1 MKKGW
6 LIFGVVLAVAV
17 GGTGWWYYTV
27 KKTGATST
35 AEKKAEAGKGAR
47 KGKGKGK
54 GPGGPLSVRVE
65 RVRVQPMPVV
75 IDTIGTIE
83 PEQSVAVRAQVS
95 GVLGAVNFREGDN
108 VKAGQLL
115 FRIDQRPFRASVN
128 QSRAA
133 LARDEAQLAQARAQ
147 QLRLEPLVK
156 QEYIT
161 KQEYDVA
168 VTSTKSLAATVEANR
183 AALEQAHLQL
193 SYTEIQSPINGRTGS
208 VSVKPGNLVT
218 AGTSGAGQ
226 PLVVINRMH
235 PILVA
240 FSVSRN
246 DLDEFRRFRDDQ
258 ELHAEVTREGDS
270 KPIAEGKLVF
280 VDNAINPQTGAVL
293 MKARLPNEGEQL
305 WSGELVKVRLVLR
318 IEPEAI
324 VVSEAA
330 VQPGQQ
336 GSFVYLINKE
346 DRVRVRPVTV
356 SRQLGDQVVIAK
368 GLRGGERVITEVPQ
382 ALTEGAQVQV
392 RGPGEP
398 GKKGKRG
405 NKKGKGKGKGGEQGG
420 GDGTKAGSGAATGQA
435 GATQ

>member
-6 LIFGVVLAVAV
+6 VIFGVVLAIAA
-17 GGTGWWYYTV
+17 GGAGWWYYT
-27 KKTGATST
+27 KKNAATAT
-35 AEKKAEAGKGAR
+35 AEKKAEPGKAAK
-47 KGKGKGK
+47 KGRGRGK
-54 GPGGPLSVRVE
+54 GPGGPLVVRAE

-83 PEQSVAVRAQVS
+83 AEQSVAVRAQVS
-95 GVLGAVNFREGDN
+95 GVLEAVNFQEGDN
-108 VKAGQLL
+108 VKQGQLL
-115 FRIDQRPFRASVN
+115 FRIDQRPFRASVS

-168 VTSTKSLAATVEANR
+168 VTSTKSLEATVEANR
-183 AALEQAHLQL
+183 AALEQARLQL
-193 SYTEIQSPINGRTGS
+193 SYTEIHSPISGRTGS
-208 VSVKPGNLVT
+208 LSVKPGNLVS
-218 AGTSGAGQ
+218 AGTSGSQ

-235 PILVA
+235 PILAA
-240 FSVSRN
+240 FSVTRN
-246 DLDEFRRFRDDQ
+246 DLDEFRRYRDHQ
-258 ELHAEVTREGDS
+258 ELHVEVTREGDA
-270 KPIAEGKLVF
+270 KPVTEGKLVF
-280 VDNAINPQTGAVL
+280 VDNAINPQTGGVL
-293 MKARLPNEGEQL
+293 MKARLPNEGERL
-305 WSGELVKVRLVLR
+305 WPGELVKLRLVLR
-318 IEPEAI
+318 IEPEAV

-346 DRVRVRPVTV
+346 NRVRVRPVTV
-356 SRQLGDQVVIAK
+356 SRQLGDQVVIAT
-368 GLRGGERVITEVPQ
+368 GLRGGERVIMEVPQ

-392 RGPGEP
+392 RGAGDP

-405 NKKGKGKGKGGEQGG
+405 KGKRNQQEQADGKSAGGTAAPPGG
-420 GDGTKAGSGAATGQA
+420 
-435 GATQ
+435 TQ

>member
-6 LIFGVVLAVAV
+6 LIFGVVLAVAA
-17 GGTGWWYYTV
+17 GGAGWWYYTQ
-27 KKTGATST
+27 KNIATAT
-35 AEKKAEAGKGAR
+35 AEKKSEAGKGAR
-47 KGKGKGK
+47 KGRGKGK
-54 GPGGPLSVRVE
+54 GPGGPLSVRAE

-75 IDTIGTIE
+75 IDGIGTIE
-83 PEQSVAVRAQVS
+83 AEQSVGVRAQVS
-95 GVLGAVNFREGDN
+95 GVLEAANFREGDN

-147 QLRLEPLVK
+147 QSRLEPLVK

-168 VTSTKSLAATVEANR
+168 VTSTKSLEATAAANR
-183 AALEQAHLQL
+183 AALEQANLQL
-193 SYTEIQSPINGRTGS
+193 SYTEIHSSLSGRTGS
-208 VSVKPGNLVT
+208 LSVKPGNLVS
-218 AGTSGAGQ
+218 AGAGGGQ

-240 FSVSRN
+240 FSVTRN
-246 DLDEFRRFRDDQ
+246 DLDDFRRHRDNQ
-258 ELHAEVTREGDS
+258 ELHVEVSREGES
-270 KPIAEGKLVF
+270 TLVAEGKLVF
-280 VDNAINPQTGAVL
+280 VDNAINPQTGGVL

-305 WSGELVKVRLVLR
+305 WPGELVKVRLVLR
-318 IEPEAI
+318 IEPEAV

-346 DRVRVRPVTV
+346 DRVRVRQVTV
-356 SRQLGDQVVIAK
+356 ARQLGDLVVIAK
-368 GLRGGERVITEVPQ
+368 GLKGGERLITEVPQ

-392 RGPGEP
+392 RVAGEA

-405 NKKGKGKGKGGEQGG
+405 KGKGKRGEPGKGEGKGADGADTPQPGG
-420 GDGTKAGSGAATGQA
+420 
-435 GATQ
+435 TQ

>member
-6 LIFGVVLAVAV
+6 VIFAVVLAIAA
-17 GGTGWWYYTV
+17 GGAGWWYYT
-27 KKTGATST
+27 KKGSVTTT
-35 AEKKAEAGKGAR
+35 AEKKAEPGKAAR
-47 KGKGKGK
+47 KGRGRGK
-54 GPGGPLSVRVE
+54 GPGGPLVVRAE
-65 RVRVQPMPVV
+65 RARVQPMPVV
-75 IDTIGTIE
+75 IDTIGTVE
-83 PEQSVAVRAQVS
+83 AEQSVSVRAQVS
-95 GVLGAVNFREGDN
+95 GVLEAVNFREGDN

-147 QLRLEPLVK
+147 QSRLEPLVK

-161 KQEYDVA
+161 KHEYDVA
-168 VTSTKSLAATVEANR
+168 VTSTKSLEATVEANR
-183 AALEQAHLQL
+183 AALEQARLQL
-193 SYTEIQSPINGRTGS
+193 SYTEIHSPISGRTGS
-208 VSVKPGNLVT
+208 LSVKPGNLVSS
-218 AGTSGAGQ
+218 GTSGGQ

-240 FSVSRN
+240 FSVTRN
-246 DLDEFRRFRDDQ
+246 DLDEFRRFRDNQ
-258 ELHAEVTREGDS
+258 ELHAEITREGEA

-280 VDNAINPQTGAVL
+280 VDNAINPQTGGVL

-305 WSGELVKVRLVLR
+305 WPGELVKVRLVLR
-318 IEPEAI
+318 IEPEAV

-346 DRVRVRPVTV
+346 NRVRVRPVTI

-368 GLRGGERVITEVPQ
+368 GLRGGERVITEIPQ
-382 ALTEGAQVQV
+382 ALTEGAEVQV
-392 RGPGEP
+392 RGPGEA

-405 NKKGKGKGKGGEQGG
+405 KGKGRRDGEARQG
-420 GDGTKAGSGAATGQA
+420 DGSGAGGDAGKGRTG
-435 GATQ
+435 GTQ

>member
-6 LIFGVVLAVAV
+6 VILGVMVAV
-17 GGTGWWYYTV
+17 SAGIAGWWYYTKNSSV
-27 KKTGATST
+27 TTTTAKNAEPAKAAKKG
-35 AEKKAEAGKGAR
+35 R
-47 KGKGKGK
+47 RGK
-54 GPGGPLSVRVE
+54 GPGGPLVVRAE
-65 RVRVQPMPVV
+65 RARIQPMPVV

-83 PEQSVAVRAQVS
+83 AEQSVAVRAQVS
-95 GVLGAVNFREGDN
+95 GVLEAVNFREGDN
-108 VKAGQLL
+108 VKQGQLL

-161 KQEYDVA
+161 KHEYDVA
-168 VTSTKSLAATVEANR
+168 VTSTKSLEATVEANR
-183 AALEQAHLQL
+183 AALEQARLQL
-193 SYTEIQSPINGRTGS
+193 SYTEIHSPISGRTGS
-208 VSVKPGNLVT
+208 LSVKPGNLVS
-218 AGTSGAGQ
+218 AGASGGQ

-246 DLDEFRRFRDDQ
+246 DLDEFRRYRDDR
-258 ELHAEVTREGDS
+258 ELHAEVTREGET
-270 KPIAEGKLVF
+270 KPVAEGKLVF
-280 VDNAINPQTGAVL
+280 VDNAINAQTGGVL
-293 MKARLPNEGEQL
+293 MKARLPNDGEQL
-305 WSGELVKVRLVLR
+305 WPGELVKVRLVLR
-318 IEPEAI
+318 VEPEAI

-346 DRVRVRPVTV
+346 DRVRVRPVV
-356 SRQLGDQVVIAK
+356 VARQLGDQVVIAK
-368 GLRGGERVITEVPQ
+368 GLKGGERLITEVPQ
-382 ALTEGAQVQV
+382 ALTEGAKVQV
-392 RGPGEP
+392 REPGEA

-405 NKKGKGKGKGGEQGG
+405 KGKGKRKEQEQADGKGAE
-420 GDGTKAGSGAATGQA
+420 
-435 GATQ
+435 GATSAQPEGAK

>member
-6 LIFGVVLAVAV
+6 IIFGIALALAA
-17 GGTGWWYYTV
+17 GGAGWWYYV
-27 KKTGATST
+27 KKSRPTATAAQGDSS
-35 AEKKAEAGKGAR
+35 AGKR
-47 KGKGKGK
+47 RRGKGR
-54 GPGGPLSVRVE
+54 GGPLVVKTE

-75 IDTIGTIE
+75 IDAIGTVE
-83 PEQSVAVRAQVS
+83 AEQTVSVRAQVS
-95 GVLGAVNFREGDN
+95 GVLEAVNFREGDT

-147 QLRLEPLVK
+147 QARLEPLVK

-168 VTSTKSLAATVEANR
+168 VTSTKSLEATVEADR
-183 AALEQAHLQL
+183 AALEQARLQL
-193 SYTEIQSPINGRTGS
+193 SYTEIHSPIDGRTGS
-208 VSVKPGNLVT
+208 LSVKPGNLVN
-218 AGTSGAGQ
+218 AGTSGGQ

-240 FSVSRN
+240 FSVTRN
-246 DLDEFRRFRDDQ
+246 DLDEFRRYRENRD
-258 ELHAEVTREGDS
+258 LHVEVSREGED
-270 KPIAEGKLVF
+270 KILADGKLVF
-280 VDNAINPQTGAVL
+280 VDNAINAQTGGVL
-293 MKARLPNEGEQL
+293 MKARLPNESEQF
-305 WSGELVKVRLVLR
+305 WPGELAKVRLVLR
-318 IEPEAI
+318 IEPEAV

-346 DRVRVRPVTV
+346 NRVRVRQVAV
-356 SRQLGDQVVIAK
+356 ARQLGDQVVISK
-368 GLRGGERVITEVPQ
+368 GLKGGERIITEVPQ
-382 ALTEGAQVQV
+382 ALTEGAQVQERV
-392 RGPGEP
+392 AGEA

-405 NKKGKGKGKGGEQGG
+405 KGKGKRGDPGKGNG
-420 GDGTKAGSGAATGQA
+420 KAAA
-435 GATQ
+435 GAGTPQPGGTQ

>member
-6 LIFGVVLAVAV
+6 MIFGVMLAIAA
-17 GGTGWWYYTV
+17 GGAGWWYYA
-27 KKTGATST
+27 KKDITTAT
-35 AEKKAEAGKGAR
+35 AEKKSAAAKGAR
-47 KGKGKGK
+47 KGRGKGK

-83 PEQSVAVRAQVS
+83 AQQSVAVRAQVS
-95 GVLGAVNFREGDN
+95 GVLEAVNFREGDN

-168 VTSTKSLAATVEANR
+168 VTSTKSLEATVEANR
-183 AALEQAHLQL
+183 AALEQARLQL

-218 AGTSGAGQ
+218 SGTSGAGQ

-280 VDNAINPQTGAVL
+280 VDNAINSQTGGVL
-293 MKARLPNEGEQL
+293 MKARLPNDGEKL
-305 WSGELVKVRLVLR
+305 WPGELVKVRLVLR
-318 IEPEAI
+318 IEPEAV

-336 GSFVYLINKE
+336 GSFVYLVNKE
-346 DRVRVRPVTV
+346 NRVRVRPVTI
-356 SRQLGDQVVIAK
+356 SRQLGDQVVISK
-368 GLRGGERVITEVPQ
+368 GLKGGEQVITEVPQ

-392 RGPGEP
+392 AGADKP
-398 GKKGKRG
+398 GKKGKKGTRG
-405 NKKGKGKGKGGEQGG
+405 KDKRGGKGEGAEAKGS
-420 GDGTKAGSGAATGQA
+420 DGSNKAAEGRVQ
-435 GATQ
+435 